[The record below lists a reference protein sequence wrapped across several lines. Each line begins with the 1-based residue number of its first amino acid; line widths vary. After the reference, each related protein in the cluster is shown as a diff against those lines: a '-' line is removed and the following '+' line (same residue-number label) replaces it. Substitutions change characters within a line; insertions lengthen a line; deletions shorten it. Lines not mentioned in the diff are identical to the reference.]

1 MRLKITLSTQS
12 IPVSI
17 PVNYNHL
24 VFAEIKNKIKKHS
37 DVFKDDK
44 NLKRLG
50 IFKDKFRVYTFSFL
64 RFKNFTIENEQIKLT
79 NPEDFNF
86 FISSPFNSFIEGI
99 ALAFL
104 RDGIFKLGDV
114 NFIVRSIVKVEPP
127 KFTSEMKLRLL
138 SPIAVVKS
146 PNEKR
151 IFMTP
156 DESGYFDRIK
166 EDLLNKYKFLKGEEL
181 KDIEFEMKF
190 DSDYINS
197 RGGKFSK
204 LIKFGR
210 TNIKCFLAPFVIK
223 TDPRLIEIGYEWGF
237 GHKNHLGFGMAVVE
251 ETSFQTR
258 SF

>member
-12 IPVSI
+12 VPVSI

-24 VFAEIKNKIKKHS
+24 VFAEIRNKMKKHS
-37 DVFKDDK
+37 DVFKEDK

-64 RFKNFTIENEQIKLT
+64 RFKNFIIENEQIKLT
-79 NPEDFNF
+79 CAEDFNF

-104 RDGIFKLGDV
+104 RDGNFKLGDV
-114 NFIVRSIVKVEPP
+114 SFTVKSIVKVELP
-127 KFTSEMKLRLL
+127 KFANEMKLRLL

-146 PNEKR
+146 PSEKR

-156 DESGYFDRIK
+156 DEPGYFDRIK
-166 EDLLNKYKFLKGEEL
+166 EDLLNKYKFLNGKTIE
-181 KDIEFEMKF
+181 DVEFEMRF
-190 DSDYINS
+190 DDDYINS

-204 LIKFGR
+204 LIKFGK

-223 TDPRLIEIGYEWGF
+223 TDPRLIEVGYEWGF
-237 GHKNHLGFGMAVVE
+237 GHKNHLGFGMAVIE
-251 ETSFQTR
+251 ENQ
-258 SF
+258 